1 MEPALVTLGMGIVLG
16 YLAQRSR
23 FCLIGGLRD
32 FILVRDTELLK
43 GAIAFFITAWVAF
56 SVASVFGW
64 VDFQAPK
71 LQETIQETGRPTT
84 ASAPVAQPTARGSV
98 ASTGLA
104 QKITWTN
111 WPVWALT
118 AVAGIALGFFSTLAN
133 GCPTRQHVLAAQGI
147 QDSVVYLGGFYL
159 GVIVFYFITKPL
171 IALFM

>member
-1 MEPALVTLGMGIVLG
+1 MGPALVTLAMGIVLG

-43 GAIAFFITAWVAF
+43 GAIAFFVTAWVAF
-56 SVASVFGW
+56 SVVSVFGLA
-64 VDFQAPK
+64 DLQAPK
-71 LQETIQETGRPTT
+71 LQETVQETGRPATV
-84 ASAPVAQPTARGSV
+84 SAPVAQPAPRGA

-104 QKITWTN
+104 RKITWTN
-111 WPVWALT
+111 WPIWALT
-118 AVAGIALGFFSTLAN
+118 AVAGIALGLFSTLAN

-147 QDSVVYLGGFYL
+147 QDSVFYLAGFYL
-159 GVIVFYFITKPL
+159 GVIVFYLITKPL